1 MGILSLVRDIKRWG
15 RSSDLQMAARTKTLT
30 FSTPT
35 VRNDR
40 TLVWLR
46 TQSPVVAW
54 WKWDG
59 VVTSLEDYHRWT
71 GCGGRVVGVVLADGC
86 GCDSSGQDAWLED
99 VWRVAKKVTF
109 VLLCRSVIQ
118 WKPAAYWEENF
129 DNVMVLEDLHES
141 YPFVGGAWRGTA
153 CDGVLML
160 ALIGRYHRLVDT
172 VDGVADHERPL
183 YDLRL
188 ENGTRPAD
196 LVLYTQ
202 YYTSKDKERA
212 KELRE
217 CLRRN
222 VKNRAVDRVVLLTE
236 RDESVAWASF
246 AARDKEK
253 IVQRVIGRRLTYGDF
268 FRDVAAAA
276 GDAIVMLANADIYVG
291 EEIEEVWR
299 IRWED
304 RAVALLR
311 WDDVGKGPKGAR
323 VFGPR
328 ADSQDA
334 WLFSAKSVAER
345 RWTGDADIPLGKP
358 GCDNAILRVL
368 LTQRFLLSNPALSL
382 KTYHLHSSGV
392 RTYRKEDTVSS
403 PVYIHLEPTYLID
416 TQQVAVPPAAPSH
429 LCNEVAS
436 FRVKASSLSNE
447 ITYCTML
454 ERGGRWR
461 WEPMVDNYAFEP
473 AIPVYTWSGGAAVT
487 PNGLVYDLYRIYT
500 GRAALSDPAWNL
512 WPTAGV
518 DLFTPMR
525 HVSRMLA
532 LPCPVEVFG
541 SWGRYMVEYL
551 SRVLRLRAEL
561 SCGKASFWLPT
572 AFRGRLEAFAPD
584 LLEHAVLWEP
594 GVACW
599 ADEVIGRLPG
609 PCGAEV
615 GREEIRALRQAQRKA
630 GWSPVVVGGKVCVLW
645 QGGALTASVVENL
658 KGWIEAAGWTVVV
671 TGCDGGGVEGVQGS
685 AVMIW
690 DRCPEAVWE
699 VWRLPEGA
707 RAIEGMSELEVVGEA
722 QHLAHMSGV
731 EGYVVMMPK
740 GLTEDDL
747 AAEWHKEL
755 AATGIFSL

>member
-1 MGILSLVRDIKRWG
+1 
-15 RSSDLQMAARTKTLT
+15 MAARTKTLT

-40 TLVWLR
+40 VLIWLR
-46 TQSPVVAW
+46 TQSPAVAW

-71 GCGGRVVGVVLADGC
+71 GCGARVVGVVLADGC
-86 GCDSSGQDAWLED
+86 DSDKSAWLEE

-109 VLLCRSVIQ
+109 VLLPRAVIQ
-118 WKPAAYWEENF
+118 WKTAAYWEENF
-129 DNVMVLEDLHES
+129 DNIMVLEDLHES
-141 YPFVGGAWRGTA
+141 YPFVGSAWQGTA
-153 CDGVLML
+153 GDGVRML
-160 ALIGRYHRLVDT
+160 AMIGRYHRLVDG
-172 VDGVADHERPL
+172 VDHDRPL

-188 ENGTRPAD
+188 EYGTRPAD

-246 AARDKEK
+246 AVRDKAK

-268 FRDVAAAA
+268 FRDVAEAAPA

-345 RWTGDADIPLGKP
+345 RWTAADADIPLGKP

-368 LTQRFLLSNPALSL
+368 LAQRFLLSNPALSL

-392 RTYRKEDTVSS
+392 RTYRKEDTIAS

-473 AIPVYTWSGGAAVT
+473 AIPVYHWSSGAAVT

-512 WPTAGV
+512 WPAAGV

-525 HVSRMLA
+525 HVSRMMA
-532 LPCPVEVFG
+532 LPCSVDVFG
-541 SWGRYMVEYL
+541 SWGRYVVEYL

-561 SCGKASFWLPT
+561 PLEDASFWLPA

-584 LLEHAVLWEP
+584 LLGRAVPWEL

-599 ADEVIGRLPG
+599 ADEVVGRLPG

-615 GREEIRALRQAQRKA
+615 GREEIRALRQAA
-630 GWSPVVVGGKVCVLW
+630 GWQSVISGRVCVIW
-645 QGGALTASVVENL
+645 QGGALTAGVVENL
-658 KGWIEAAGWTVVV
+658 KEWIEAAGWVVV
-671 TGCDGGGVEGVQGS
+671 CDGEAASVGALQGA

-690 DRCPEAVWE
+690 DRCPAAGWE

-740 GLTEDDL
+740 VLTEEDL
-747 AAEWHKEL
+747 AAEWRKEL
-755 AATGIFSL
+755 ATMDIFSS